1 MVQLL
6 APIPIAFSEE
16 GPPLPTEFRQFGGAL
31 FDSREL
37 FMHVYQN
44 PADIPLTIKWGEEL
58 FHNFMKSKGQPPQVS
73 KFPWEQ

>member
-1 MVQLL
+1 MG
-6 APIPIAFSEE
+6 SESQTNDVEPAKMNTE
-16 GPPLPTEFRQFGGAL
+16 GSLEPVGERPSGMRSFDSSAEGF

-58 FHNFMKSKGQPPQVS
+58 F
-73 KFPWEQ
+73 PWEN